1 MPLQNRV
8 TPLGEI
14 IATSARGTL
23 MGNRGILH
31 GDDQTL
37 GAARWRHQNW
47 VTCALSFGGRKR
59 TLMAPGKYTELFFLD
74 EAVALAAGHRP
85 CGECRHDDFRRFV
98 GCWYDAHGG
107 DAAPRAGEIDRG
119 LHRARVHSRS
129 REQIRF
135 SAPLDAMPDGS
146 FVRIGPDQTPWLVRA
161 DRLFPYAPEG
171 YGRSRQRPL
180 GIEVEVLTPRPTVAV
195 LQAGYVP
202 RLHPD
207 IVEPVT
213 AV

>member
-47 VTCALSFGGRKR
+47 VTCELSFGGRKR
-59 TLMAPGKYTELFFLD
+59 PLMAPGKYTELFFLD

-85 CGECRHDDFRRFV
+85 CGECRHGDLKRFT
-98 GCWYDAHGG
+98 GCWHDAHGG
-107 DAAPRAGEIDRG
+107 AVPRAGEIDRG
-119 LHRARVHSRS
+119 LHRARVRSRS
-129 REQIRF
+129 RRQIRF
-135 SAPLDAMPDGS
+135 AAPLDTLPDGS
-146 FVRIGPDQTPWLVRA
+146 FIRIDGDETPWLVWRG
-161 DRLFPYAPEG
+161 RLFAYAPEG
-171 YGRSRQRPL
+171 YGQSRQKPE
-180 GIEVEVLTPRPTVAV
+180 GIAVGVLTPRPAIAA

-202 RLHPD
+202 RIHRD
-207 IVEPVT
+207 IT
-213 AV
+213 AAVAAV